1 MVLQEK
7 IDRIRYNDPSVLTI
21 VEDESSQFLAVL
33 RSAGGRYVSIDFEM
47 GYILEGIVEDVDED
61 TRQVTLSSVFEYDP
75 FDMSGFY
82 YDVCWPTIALTFEK
96 IGDALLIAVKPE
108 QAKSRYLI
116 DSCHLQEKED
126 PQKLENLTD
135 DQLFA
140 FLQFQALVPSCR
152 LHGSTVYG
160 LSTPNSDVDICVED
174 SDLLDSADINWKFGV
189 TLFDVV
195 QDLTN
200 QPLSRVI
207 LQHDNGTE
215 IDIVGMRHYHEE
227 KDIVIQRICEVV
239 EFKEFFE
246 SVQTWWKRC
255 DHFRSVD
262 GYPNKFNVFLTGI
275 FFL

>member
-1 MVLQEK
+1 M
-7 IDRIRYNDPSVLTI
+7 
-21 VEDESSQFLAVL
+21 
-33 RSAGGRYVSIDFEM
+33 
-47 GYILEGIVEDVDED
+47 
-61 TRQVTLSSVFEYDP
+61 
-75 FDMSGFY
+75 
-82 YDVCWPTIALTFEK
+82 
-96 IGDALLIAVKPE
+96 
-108 QAKSRYLI
+108 I

-275 FFL
+275 FFLQFYAGVSPWMRLAAADPPQLQCQPNCTASDIFKSFLRFLSSKDACRVKMDLKIGLWQDKRIGGSQSTWLLKDPCTDRNVFDSFNRNLVQDVEEEAYLEHLAHFP